1 MADEGSSSGEEGEG
15 EGELSGEKAKATS
28 GRIDRRKGGVS
39 NMSALCHLVEELR
52 ELGHI
57 VEITCIDGNEMRNGK
72 STIPYN

>member
-1 MADEGSSSGEEGEG
+1 MVGLYAWIETLVCS
-15 EGELSGEKAKATS
+15 
-28 GRIDRRKGGVS
+28 RRKGGVS